1 MNRKWCIVCFITLL
15 LVMAIAPLA
24 SAAEE
29 GATAMSGNLKYYII
43 VAFSCVF
50 GLAIAA
56 IGGAT
61 AQGKSICSAVE
72 GIARNP
78 GASGQ
83 ITTAMI
89 IGLALIES
97 LVIYALV
104 VVLILLFVK
113 PFGI

>member
-1 MNRKWCIVCFITLL
+1 MSKKWLVVCLL
-15 LVMAIAPLA
+15 SLIFVATMAPLA
-24 SAAEE
+24 LAAEE
-29 GATAMSGNLKYYII
+29 GGAAMSGNLKYYII
-43 VAFSCVF
+43 TAFSCVF

>member
-1 MNRKWCIVCFITLL
+1 MNRKGWIICFAALF
-15 LVMAIAPLA
+15 LVAVMAPLA
-24 SAAEE
+24 LAAEE
-29 GATAMSGNLKYYII
+29 GSTTLGGNLTYYII

>member
-1 MNRKWCIVCFITLL
+1 MSKKWLVVCLLSFIF
-15 LVMAIAPLA
+15 VVAMAPLA
-24 SAAEE
+24 LAAEG
-29 GATAMSGNLKYYII
+29 GAAMSGNLKYYII
-43 VAFSCVF
+43 TAFSCVF